1 MHRHLGGLT
10 WTQVK
15 TSDSKGKIVQ
25 RMLTRKARPTD
36 NQNQVLRLSI
46 SRKKRAFLLRSSTP
60 ASRTCVRIV
69 NVRLCYSKLFLTTL
83 LFATRNLISQFAQR
97 TSRYPRSLYPRYCPA
112 WKDTFSTQ
120 TRNLQAT
127 ACQPCTIVLSPLNPA
142 TCIPSLQTPPHTSP

>member
-10 WTQVK
+10 WTEMK

-60 ASRTCVRIV
+60 ANRTCVRIV
-69 NVRLCYSKLFLTTL
+69 NVRLCYSNFFLTTL
-83 LFATRNLISQFAQR
+83 LFATRNLISPFAQR
-97 TSRYPRSLYPRYCPA
+97 TSRNHGPFIPGVVQPGNRYFLHSNEKPADTSLPA
-112 WKDTFSTQ
+112 LHNCSF
-120 TRNLQAT
+120 
-127 ACQPCTIVLSPLNPA
+127 PPNPA
-142 TCIPSLQTPPHTSP
+142 ACISSLQTPPHTSP